1 VLAAFRS
8 LPSEAFLLSSFPSKA
23 NAKSLRLD
31 QSQTETDCANNLVK
45 LSHEYCAAQ
54 DGHLCIWSDRRRSKY
69 AKKYVVTS
77 DDDNT
82 HNPSPGSLRCGV
94 SLGGSNLGSGIS
106 STGAAGAWITF
117 SRDMIISLHDMLWIR
132 SSTTIDG
139 RGFNITIA
147 GK

>member
-1 VLAAFRS
+1 
-8 LPSEAFLLSSFPSKA
+8 
-23 NAKSLRLD
+23 
-31 QSQTETDCANNLVK
+31 
-45 LSHEYCAAQ
+45 
-54 DGHLCIWSDRRRSKY
+54 
-69 AKKYVVTS
+69 VVTS
-77 DDDNT
+77 DEDNA